1 MVELIAKVKSNAFM
15 AILEAKIKFAEDV
28 ANAGSQNLVGWHI
41 ALSKLKGEHV
51 NTSEDPEW
59 QQEKANEEEKTT
71 SNDDQFTVQACQTK
85 IFNMILYKIIFIIHG
100 INVKLILLSMV
111 FYTPMFAWLIC
122 VVATIG
128 FLGIL
133 L

>member
-1 MVELIAKVKSNAFM
+1 MVEVIVEVNASDVM
-15 AILEAKIKFAEDV
+15 VVQEDKIKLDEDV